1 MYSTRLPY
9 IKYTPDDSEPG
20 RNMRACVATPAAPR
34 AARARAPR
42 AAIGRHRHHRRAPP
56 RLLGW
61 PLRLPRPLW
70 ASARRACGRP
80 PPPRAY
86 SQHTVLMPMYA
97 LRAAPE
103 QRGRTAARHAIAHAP
118 RMPLLVPVWVNL
130 TATTRA
136 HWLCTRCAGGIYR
149 AKPCPQQ
156 RMPHHHH
163 NTTRLPRSTRTPR
176 ALALA
181 TAMRPHNFNDNNI
194 GDNINVLSGR

>member
-42 AAIGRHRHHRRAPP
+42 AAIGITDRPRRGSSVGPFAYCV
-56 RLLGW
+56 RFGH
-61 PLRLPRPLW
+61 PLVVL
-70 ASARRACGRP
+70 AGCP

-194 GDNINVLSGR
+194 SDNINVLSGR